1 MDNSETL
8 ATLGIQDTEWRQIKH
23 NNTTHLR
30 ELKKMGNTD
39 PTTNFTMTIS
49 CDDETIPPVSITSH
63 INSKQQQKTTT
74 YDIEN
79 SAPGLGQEQKC
90 GRDKPLT
97 VIGSNVH
104 TPSDNSISN
113 DNTDM
118 NKQ

>member
-1 MDNSETL
+1 VY
-8 ATLGIQDTEWRQIKH
+8 
-23 NNTTHLR
+23 
-30 ELKKMGNTD
+30 TD
-39 PTTNFTMTIS
+39 
-49 CDDETIPPVSITSH
+49 DQTIPPVSITSH
-63 INSKQQQKTTT
+63 INSLKTTTKNTT